1 MIEAFFKFLIDILGK
16 PENIAVAVL
25 IAGNVGLSLLYWTER
40 KENRTDRN
48 VLLESLNKMTEAM
61 NGVKLALVALSGRVP
76 L

>member
-1 MIEAFFKFLIDILGK
+1 MDALLTFFAALFGK

-25 IAGNVGLSLLYWTER
+25 IAVNVGLGYLYWTER
-40 KENRTDRN
+40 KENRVDRN
-48 VLLESLNKMTEAM
+48 ALLDSLNKVTEAL

>member
-1 MIEAFFKFLIDILGK
+1 MDALLNFFAGVLGK

-25 IAGNVGLSLLYWTER
+25 ICVCIALGFLYWTER
-40 KENRTDRN
+40 KENRIDRN
-48 VLLESLNKMTEAM
+48 ALLESLNKVTEAL

>member
-1 MIEAFFKFLIDILGK
+1 MDALLKFFLDALGK

-25 IAGNVGLSLLYWTER
+25 LAVNVGLGFLYWTER

-48 VLLESLNKMTEAM
+48 TLLDTLNKVTEAL
-61 NGVKLALVALSGRVP
+61 NGVKLALVALSGRAP

>member
-1 MIEAFFKFLIDILGK
+1 MEALLTFFASILGK

-25 IAGNVGLSLLYWTER
+25 IATNVGTGFFCWTQH
-40 KENRTDRN
+40 KENRVDRN
-48 VLLESLNKMTEAM
+48 ALLESLNKVTEAL